1 MSAVRPLAA
10 VAPLAALALAGTML
24 GGCARRP
31 ADPAAA
37 PQADDMSLGAP
48 SAKVSVIEYASAS
61 CPHCAQWNA
70 EVFPI
75 FRAKYVDTGKVRYTL
90 REYLTDP
97 QAIAAAG
104 FLLARC
110 AGKDR
115 YFPVLDAVFKGQEEM
130 VATNDVRGVLLKVA
144 QGPGGLTEDQ
154 FNACMRDTAA
164 EQALSARVDRHEH
177 VDKVDSTPTFIIN
190 GKRTEGEMTLPEL
203 DAAIAQAAG

>member
-1 MSAVRPLAA
+1 MSAVRPL
-10 VAPLAALALAGTML
+10 VALALAVTL
-24 GGCARRP
+24 ALAGCAKP
-31 ADPAAA
+31 AADPVMAAR
-37 PQADDMSLGAP
+37 PDDMSLGDAK
-48 SAKVSVIEYASAS
+48 AKVQVIEYASAS

-97 QAIAAAG
+97 EAIAAAG
-104 FLLARC
+104 FMLARC

-115 YFPVLDAVFKGQEEM
+115 YFPVLDAVFKGQDEM
-130 VATNDVRGVLLKVA
+130 VATKDVRGVLARIAKD
-144 QGPGGLTEDQ
+144 PGGLTDAQ
-154 FNACMRDTAA
+154 FDACMRDTAA
-164 EQALSARVDRHEH
+164 EKALEARVDRHEH
-177 VDKVDSTPTFIIN
+177 VDKIESTPTFIIN